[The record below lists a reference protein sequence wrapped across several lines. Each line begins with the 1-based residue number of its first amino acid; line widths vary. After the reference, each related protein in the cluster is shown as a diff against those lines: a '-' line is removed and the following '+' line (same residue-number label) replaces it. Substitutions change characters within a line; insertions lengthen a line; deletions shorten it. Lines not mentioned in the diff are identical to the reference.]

1 MVNWQEAD
9 CVVVGEAVDGLEG
22 LEKIRE
28 TNPDIVV
35 VDINMPVKDGLSM
48 LEDSIEEYGYDAVI
62 VSGYSDFEYARKAI
76 RLGVTEYLLKPVNF
90 NELYDALRKIK
101 DKQQAAARLRH
112 ELKQLDMEKRKLGIL
127 DEPETGDSPEGN
139 RHVEYMMDC
148 IRNHY
153 SSHLSLTDIS
163 EQCGMSCTYLN
174 SKFKSFTGYTFNDYL
189 NRYRMQ
195 KAVDLLKENKYK
207 VYEIA
212 DLVGFSDYKYFIKVF
227 KKICRM
233 LSGQV
238 HGKRRRRA
246 YSLKSAQRLGRWISS
261 TMGRFPSENRLSSA
275 SMPYSSLYSISSL
288 YAGITM

>member
-1 MVNWQEAD
+1 MYKVLIVEDEDIIRKGLLFMVNWQEAD

-48 LEDSIEEYGYDAVI
+48 LEDSIEEYG
-62 VSGYSDFEYARKAI
+62 
-76 RLGVTEYLLKPVNF
+76 
-90 NELYDALRKIK
+90 YDALRKIK

-227 KKICRM
+227 KKYVGCSPVKFM
-233 LSGQV
+233 ESG
-238 HGKRRRRA
+238 G
-246 YSLKSAQRLGRWISS
+246 
-261 TMGRFPSENRLSSA
+261 
-275 SMPYSSLYSISSL
+275 
-288 YAGITM
+288 AGPTP

>member
-1 MVNWQEAD
+1 
-9 CVVVGEAVDGLEG
+9 
-22 LEKIRE
+22 
-28 TNPDIVV
+28 
-35 VDINMPVKDGLSM
+35 MPVKDGLSM

-195 KAVDLLKENKYK
+195 KAVDLLKEINTRSTKSQTLWASRIINISSKY
-207 VYEIA
+207 
-212 DLVGFSDYKYFIKVF
+212 L
-227 KKICRM
+227 KICRM

>member
-1 MVNWQEAD
+1 MYKVLIVED
-9 CVVVGEAVDGLEG
+9 EDIIRKGPAVHGKLAGGGLCG
-22 LEKIRE
+22 GGRGSGRTGGTGKIRE

-195 KAVDLLKENKYK
+195 KAVDLLKENK
-207 VYEIA
+207 IQG
-212 DLVGFSDYKYFIKVF
+212 L
-227 KKICRM
+227 RN
-233 LSGQV
+233 
-238 HGKRRRRA
+238 RRPCG
-246 YSLKSAQRLGRWISS
+246 LLG
-261 TMGRFPSENRLSSA
+261 L
-275 SMPYSSLYSISSL
+275 
-288 YAGITM
+288 